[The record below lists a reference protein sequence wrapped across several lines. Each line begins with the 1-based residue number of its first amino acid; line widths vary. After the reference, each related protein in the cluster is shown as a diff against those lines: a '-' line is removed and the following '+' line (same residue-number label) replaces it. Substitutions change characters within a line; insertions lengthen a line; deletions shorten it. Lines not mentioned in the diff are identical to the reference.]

1 MIMKTIKRI
10 GIVGLVLGLAAATA
24 EAKVDVYFNS
34 DKAENLDD
42 RILSVLAAAEA
53 KAASGRMAT
62 IDVMVFSFT
71 TRRLADEMLRI
82 AQAYP
87 RLVTVRLVTDLSQ
100 ISHSQQHMSAYFE
113 DVAAAKYSNAC
124 TIVCQGKANCK
135 TPCADEL
142 KARFASQKLDNVSVR
157 YKWYPEA
164 YVWDAKLKRATL
176 DHGRSRLM
184 HHKVAI
190 VNGDT
195 MVAGTYNW
203 TPAALKSNYENL
215 MVFSGARERR
225 LIRRYLAEFEAL
237 WQSND
242 LTKSGTDARRLR
254 AEIFNR
260 IRLANQ

>member
-1 MIMKTIKRI
+1 MGSGGSAGIEKKEGDKT
-10 GIVGLVLGLAAATA
+10 
-24 EAKVDVYFNS
+24 
-34 DKAENLDD
+34 ENLDN
-42 RILSVLAAAEA
+42 RIMSVLAAAEA
-53 KAASGRMAT
+53 KAASGRQAT

-87 RLVTVRLVTDLSQ
+87 TLVTVRLLTDLSQ
-100 ISHSQQHMSAYFE
+100 ISHSQQHMSAYLE
-113 DVAAAKYSNAC
+113 DVAVAKYSDAC
-124 TIVCQGKANCK
+124 TIVCQGKADCK
-135 TPCADEL
+135 TPCATEL
-142 KARFASQKLDNVSVR
+142 KTRFASQKLDNVSVR

-164 YVWDAKLKRATL
+164 YVWDAKSKRVML

-190 VNGDT
+190 VNGET

-215 MVFSGARERR
+215 MVFSGARERKV
-225 LIRRYLAEFEAL
+225 IRRYLAEFEAL

-242 LTKSGTDARRLR
+242 LTKSGPDARRLR
-254 AEIFNR
+254 ADVFNR